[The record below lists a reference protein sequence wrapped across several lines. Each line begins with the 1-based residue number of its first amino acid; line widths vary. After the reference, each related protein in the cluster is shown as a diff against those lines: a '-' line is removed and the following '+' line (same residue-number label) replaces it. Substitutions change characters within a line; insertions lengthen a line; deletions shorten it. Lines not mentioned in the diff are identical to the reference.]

1 MNINLKEKSL
11 IELKAI
17 AYDLLSMQQNIANN
31 LAVVNKELE
40 AKAQEELKAQENLAD
55 NKLKIEEN

>member
-1 MNINLKEKSL
+1 MNNNLKDKSL

-17 AYDLLSMQQNIANN
+17 AYDLLSMQQNIVNN

-40 AKAQEELKAQENLAD
+40 AKAQEELKAQENLVD

>member
-1 MNINLKEKSL
+1 MNNNLKEKSL

-40 AKAQEELKAQENLAD
+40 TKVQEELKAQENLVD